1 MRIGID
7 VGGTNT
13 DAVAIDGR
21 TVVGWTKQP
30 TTADVTSGIV
40 SALNDLLGRP
50 DLSAGEVDAVMIGT
64 THFTNAVVQRRGL
77 ARTAVLR
84 IGLPATQAIPPFT
97 DWPEE
102 LREAASGRA
111 IMLHG
116 GHQFDGREIAPLDLN
131 EVARAI
137 QTLQA
142 EEIEAVA
149 IAASFS
155 PITAVHEEAV
165 ADLVGR
171 AMPEVALSLSHQIG
185 RIGLLE
191 RENASALNA
200 CLAHLASRTFAAFA
214 TAISKLGISAPI
226 YLSQNDGTLMSAE
239 FAARYPVLTFT
250 SGPTNSM
257 RGAAFLS
264 GLPNGIV
271 LDIGGTTTDGGALV
285 NGFPREASFEVD
297 IGGVRSNFRM
307 PDVVSIGLGGGSL
320 VDPSGDHV
328 GPLSVG
334 HRISSEALIF
344 GGETLTASDIA
355 VAAGRADFG
364 DRSRVSGL
372 DPKTVDRAQRVISG
386 MVSGLVDAL
395 KTSAGDVP
403 LIVVGGGSV
412 LIDDRIEGVSEVIRP
427 EHASV
432 ANAIGAAIAQVSG
445 EIDQVFSLEN
455 QTRDAVLAQAR
466 QSAIQLAVEAG
477 AERGSVEIVEIDEIP
492 LAYLPSNALRL
503 RIKAV
508 GDLSA

>member
-21 TVVGWTKQP
+21 TVGGWTKQP
-30 TTADVTSGIV
+30 TSADVTSGIV
-40 SALNDLLGRP
+40 AALGELLGQP
-50 DLSAGEVDAVMIGT
+50 GLAAAEVDAVMIGT
-64 THFTNAVVQRRGL
+64 THFTNAVVQRQGL

-84 IGLPATQAIPPFT
+84 VGLPATQSIPPFT

-102 LREAASGRA
+102 LREAAAGRA
-111 IMLHG
+111 VMLHG
-116 GHQFDGREIAPLDLN
+116 GHQFDGREIAPLDLD
-131 EVARAI
+131 EVSRAI
-137 QTLQA
+137 ETLQA

-155 PITAVHEEAV
+155 PVTAVHEEAV
-165 ADLVGR
+165 AELVAER
-171 AMPEVALSLSHQIG
+171 MPGAVVSLSHQIG

-200 CLAHLASRTFAAFA
+200 CLAHLAAQTFAAFEA
-214 TAISKLGISAPI
+214 AIAQLGISAPI
-226 YLSQNDGTLMSAE
+226 YLSQNDGTLMSSE

-264 GLPNGIV
+264 GLLDGIV

-285 NGFPREASFEVD
+285 NGFPREASLEVE
-297 IGGVRSNFRM
+297 IGGVRTNFRM

-320 VDPSGDHV
+320 VEGDGGRV
-328 GPLSVG
+328 GPRSVG
-334 HRISSEALIF
+334 HRISSEALVF
-344 GGETLTASDIA
+344 GGKTLTATDIA
-355 VAAGRADFG
+355 VASGRAAIG
-364 DRSRVSGL
+364 DPTRVANL
-372 DPKTVDRAQRVISG
+372 DKRVIDHALRVMG
-386 MVSGLVDAL
+386 EEVSRLVDAL

-403 LIVVGGGSV
+403 LIVVGGGSI
-412 LIDDRIEGVSEVIRP
+412 LIDGRIEGVSDVIRP
-427 EHASV
+427 EHATV

-445 EIDQVFSLEN
+445 EIDQVFSLEDR
-455 QTRDAVLAQAR
+455 TRDAVLKQAR
-466 QSAIQLAVEAG
+466 RDAIRLAVEAG
-477 AERGSVEIVEIDEIP
+477 AERDSVEIVEIDEIP

-508 GDLSA
+508 GDLRR

>member
-21 TVVGWTKQP
+21 TVVGWTKRP
-30 TTADVTSGIV
+30 TTGDVTSGIV
-40 SALNDLLGRP
+40 TALRDLLERP
-50 DLSAGEVDAVMIGT
+50 GLSAGAVDAVMIGT
-64 THFTNAVVQRRGL
+64 THFTNAVVQRQGL

-84 IGLPATQAIPPFT
+84 IGLPATQSIPPFT

-116 GHQFDGREIAPLDLN
+116 GHQFDGREIASLDLD

-137 QTLQA
+137 ETLQA

-155 PITAVHEEAV
+155 PVTAVHEEAV
-165 ADLVGR
+165 ADLVGK
-171 AMPEVALSLSHQIG
+171 AMPEAAISLSHQIG

-200 CLAHLASRTFAAFA
+200 CLAHLASRTFSAFA
-214 TAISKLGISAPI
+214 EAIAQLGISAPI

-264 GLPNGIV
+264 GLPDGIV

-285 NGFPREASFEVD
+285 NG
-297 IGGVRSNFRM
+297 
-307 PDVVSIGLGGGSL
+307 
-320 VDPSGDHV
+320 
-328 GPLSVG
+328 
-334 HRISSEALIF
+334 
-344 GGETLTASDIA
+344 
-355 VAAGRADFG
+355 
-364 DRSRVSGL
+364 
-372 DPKTVDRAQRVISG
+372 
-386 MVSGLVDAL
+386 
-395 KTSAGDVP
+395 
-403 LIVVGGGSV
+403 
-412 LIDDRIEGVSEVIRP
+412 
-427 EHASV
+427 
-432 ANAIGAAIAQVSG
+432 
-445 EIDQVFSLEN
+445 
-455 QTRDAVLAQAR
+455 
-466 QSAIQLAVEAG
+466 
-477 AERGSVEIVEIDEIP
+477 
-492 LAYLPSNALRL
+492 
-503 RIKAV
+503 
-508 GDLSA
+508 